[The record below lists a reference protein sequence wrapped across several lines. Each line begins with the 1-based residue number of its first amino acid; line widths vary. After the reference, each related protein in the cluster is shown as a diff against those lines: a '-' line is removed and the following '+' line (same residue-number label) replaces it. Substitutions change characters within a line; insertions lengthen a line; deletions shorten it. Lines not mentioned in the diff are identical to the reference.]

1 MEQEYTI
8 VEHLTELRKRLIIV
22 TITFIISL
30 LAGFGVAPKILTF
43 IKLQPTASH
52 VEWNVFGYTDG
63 LMIYL
68 KCALLLAILLTLPI
82 ALFQI
87 WLFVKPGMSENEAKG
102 TAMFIPASF
111 LLFLAGISFSYFLLF
126 PLMLNFMSSINDSIG
141 AVETYGMKQYFTFM
155 FNLIIPVGIVFELP
169 VVILF
174 LTKLGIVTPRKLRKM
189 RKLAYFALVVV
200 GVSITPPDF
209 VSDFLIIIPLL
220 LLFEIS
226 ILVSSWSLKRK
237 RANVAN
243 DEGDEDVMKE

>member
-1 MEQEYTI
+1 M
-8 VEHLTELRKRLIIV
+8 
-22 TITFIISL
+22 
-30 LAGFGVAPKILTF
+30 
-43 IKLQPTASH
+43 QPTARH

-68 KCALLLAILLTLPI
+68 KCALLLAILISLPI
-82 ALFQI
+82 ALYQT
-87 WLFVKPGMSENEAKG
+87 WLFVKPGMSGEESKG
-102 TAMFIPASF
+102 TVMFIPVSF

-126 PLMLNFMSSINDSIG
+126 PLMLNFMANINESIG

-155 FNLIIPVGIVFELP
+155 FNLIIPIGIVFELP

-174 LTKLGIVTPRKLRKM
+174 LTKLGIVTPEKLRKM
-189 RKLAYFALVVV
+189 RKIAYFILIVV

-209 VSDFLIIIPLL
+209 ISDFLIIIPLL

-237 RANVAN
+237 QVNEVRR
-243 DEGDEDVMKE
+243 EKMLKE